1 MSTPPAVPPFV
12 PEDLAKLNLE
22 VAPEELSHL
31 ARYLDLLLETNEKFN
46 LTAIKDRDSAWKR
59 HIIDSLTVLPAISE
73 LPANSR
79 VADVGSGGGLP
90 GIPLAIARPDLQ
102 FTLIEATGKKA
113 RFLEECTKTI
123 PLPNVRVVNVRAE
136 QAGQDK
142 SLRETFDVAV
152 CRALGPM
159 RELLEYTMPLVSVG
173 GWVLAMKGPNVETEL
188 EEAGDALHILGG
200 GEITILDAYPENFGI
215 ETVVVVIN
223 KTEATPKPYPRAPG
237 TPRLEPL

>member
-12 PEDLAKLNLE
+12 AEDLAKLNLE
-22 VAPEELSHL
+22 VAPDELTRL
-31 ARYLDLLLETNEKFN
+31 ARYLDFLLETNEKFN

-73 LPANSR
+73 LPANAR

-113 RFLEECTKTI
+113 RFLEECAKTI
-123 PLPNVRVVNVRAE
+123 PLPNVRVANVRAE

-142 SLRETFDVAV
+142 SLREKFDVAV

-223 KTEATPKPYPRAPG
+223 KTEATPKPYPRPPG